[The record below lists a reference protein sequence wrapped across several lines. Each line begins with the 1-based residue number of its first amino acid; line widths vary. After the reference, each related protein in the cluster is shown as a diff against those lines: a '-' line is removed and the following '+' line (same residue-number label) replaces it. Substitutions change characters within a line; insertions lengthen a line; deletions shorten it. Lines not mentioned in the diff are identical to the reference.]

1 MEGEPSVSQAVI
13 DRRTL
18 LGAAALGT
26 LAIGAASASSAKTP
40 DPRLG
45 YSRRVRAVVERAL
58 VIDML
63 APPRLDL
70 EETAWTRPLTDKER
84 ADFRA
89 CGVTGFHNST
99 GVGGPTARTDALI
112 FLAGF
117 QGFAGRNPDVFSLV
131 GTVADLDRA
140 KTEGRIGMI
149 MGLQNAEQFD
159 EVKDVGLFHGLGLRC
174 AQLTYNTMNRLG
186 SGCTDRADGGV
197 SDYGAA
203 IVAEMERLGML
214 VDTSDSGDRTTLDAI
229 ALARGPIAITH
240 ANCRSLSHHPR
251 GKTDEA
257 IVALAK
263 KGGVIGISGVRQFVT
278 DRDPTTVRDIVDHI
292 EHVAKLTSIE
302 HVGIGSD
309 SDLYG
314 YDDMPP
320 TQLKMLRGAYK
331 SSYAFRDK
339 IDIDGFDHPLKVYD
353 LTEEM
358 LRRGWSDGHVKL
370 VLGGNFRRL
379 LGTVW
384 K

>member
-1 MEGEPSVSQAVI
+1 MGQAVI

-26 LAIGAASASSAKTP
+26 VAIGTAQAGSVNAP
-40 DPRLG
+40 DPRMR
-45 YSRRVRAVVERAL
+45 YSRRARAVVERAL

-70 EETAWTRPLTDKER
+70 AETAWTRPLTDKER

-89 CGVTGFHNST
+89 CGITGFHNST
-99 GVGGPTARTDALI
+99 GVGGPTARIDALM

-140 KTEGRIGMI
+140 KAQGKIGMI

-159 EVKDVGLFHGLGLRC
+159 EVKDVALFHGLDLRC

-203 IVAEMERLGML
+203 IIAEMERLGML
-214 VDTSDSGDRTTLDAI
+214 VDTSHSGDRTTLDAI
-229 ALARGPIAITH
+229 ALAKGPIAITH
-240 ANCRSLSHHPR
+240 ANCRALSHHPR

-257 IVALAK
+257 IVALGK
-263 KGGVIGISGVRQFVT
+263 KGGVIGISGVRQFVK

-292 EHVAKLTSIE
+292 DHVVRLTSIE

-309 SDLYG
+309 ADLYG
-314 YDDMPP
+314 YDDMAPA
-320 TQLKMLRGAYK
+320 QLKTLKSAYK

-358 LRRGWSDGHVKL
+358 LRRGRSDGQVEL